1 MKSSLRAS
9 AFIIAFTFAL
19 AGCRRGSETPFTLP
33 QPQGNGAAVASIEH
47 NSYAD
52 VVARVAPA
60 VVTIRAERVVRAP
73 RQHPFFDDPFFR
85 DFFGGQAPQMQEQAP
100 REMRQRALG
109 SG

>member
-1 MKSSLRAS
+1 MKRAILASLT
-9 AFIIAFTFAL
+9 ILAFTFAL
-19 AGCRRGSETPFTLP
+19 AGCRGGARETFKLP
-33 QPQGNGAAVASIEH
+33 QPQTSGGALASIEH

-73 RQHPFFDDPFFR
+73 RQHPFFDDPSFR

-100 REMRQRALG
+100 REMRQRA
-109 SG
+109 